1 MMVRWEDALVER
13 TCTGKLVLFS
23 LLQVVQYQVFWRLD
37 FKIDETDSVIYIHF
51 GRSSAKH

>member
-1 MMVRWEDALVER
+1 MMVRGEDALVER
-13 TCTGKLVLFS
+13 QVLFS
-23 LLQVVQYQVFWRLD
+23 QFITVVQYQVFWRLY